1 MDRGRSWIR
10 EKAAASLNPSQVENT
25 LLQLSETWSRDG
37 GTAPPIIDVIEKFPL
52 GEAALLHLI
61 AMSSICATRLVRH
74 PEILL
79 WLGQPDVCL
88 STRGYEQMAN
98 DLRALAGDSIAA
110 ENFRALRFWKGREMA
125 RIALRELADV
135 APLEETTAELSQLAE
150 ICLSAVFKHWNSELR
165 QRYGSPDAE
174 FTMLALGKLGGGEL
188 NHSSDVDLIFLYS
201 NERQVSPRF
210 SYHEFFNR
218 LGKKILETF
227 ATRDPEGPLFR
238 IDLRLRPEGSAGPL
252 ARSLE
257 SMEHYYGGFGETW
270 ERLALIKA
278 RGICGSRELAYEFL
292 RQHQPFI
299 YPSSPTPDLLD
310 EIASIK
316 RRIERDIVGQEN
328 LGRNVK
334 LGAGGIRE
342 IEFIV
347 QALQLIHGA
356 RHAFLQEPSMLKALR
371 ALHQL
376 DLLPRDEVVKLDEA
390 YRFLRRVEHRLQIDA
405 EQQTHTIPQ
414 EPAVLRRLALSL
426 GFSSSREFTS
436 ALQKQMRNV
445 RSIFRRV
452 ISEKAAEA
460 KPIDLA
466 IFSDQRRATKALAN
480 LAQASVSFHIAPR
493 TRQIFRKLRPL
504 LLDWLA
510 KAADPDATLNQ
521 FVRFVQ
527 AYGLRSLLFELL
539 VTNPRLLE
547 LLVKTFD
554 ASQFAGNLLIRRPQL
569 LEEITRSENLDRGI
583 AIEEHLRRL
592 ASLDLT
598 RASLDGVRAYRQ
610 TELLRIVLRDV
621 LGLVDL
627 AKLLAEHSAL
637 AEACLLFVNRLLGSE
652 ELTIIALGKFGGRE
666 IGYGADLDVL
676 FVGEDIRAAQNLV
689 VAMAQP
695 SAEGNLPTLDAR
707 LRPDGEKGPLVCS
720 LAAYESYYQRRA
732 QLWELH
738 ALTRARS
745 VTSPLQDQFIDMAQ
759 RCWREASQRDDLFH
773 QIDNM
778 LERIRR
784 ERGSGHDFLDFKTGA
799 GGIIEA
805 EFLVHALQMKAEIW
819 NPNWNDALEQLR
831 GRGVLPAAQAAD
843 TKRGYEFLRRC
854 ESALRRW
861 ENKTASTLP
870 SDAGEQRKFAVRL
883 GYESLDAFREKYVE
897 ARETVHALY
906 DQRVKSAAG

>member
-1 MDRGRSWIR
+1 MDRSRDWIQTT
-10 EKAAASLNPSQVENT
+10 AATSLHPNQVESA
-25 LLQLSETWSRDG
+25 LVQLSEAWPYEANPLVDL
-37 GTAPPIIDVIEKFPL
+37 IENFAL
-52 GEAALLHLI
+52 GESALLHFLAI
-61 AMSSICATRLVRH
+61 SRICVARLAGN

-79 WLGQPDVCL
+79 WLSRPEICL
-88 STRGYEQMAN
+88 SPRGYGEMLN
-98 DLRALAGDSIAA
+98 DLRGKSGESITDT
-110 ENFRALRFWKGREMA
+110 NFRALRAWKNREMT
-125 RIALRELADV
+125 RIALRELADA
-135 APLEETTAELSQLAE
+135 APLEETAAELSQVAE
-150 ICLSAVFKHWNSELR
+150 ICV
-165 QRYGSPDAE
+165 AE
-174 FTMLALGKLGGGEL
+174 FYKYWNARLGEPLGAPAAEFAILALGKLGGREL

-201 NERQVSPRF
+201 EEGQLARF
-210 SYHEFFNR
+210 SHHEWFNR
-218 LGKKILETF
+218 LGEKILETF
-227 ATRDPEGPLFR
+227 STPDPQGGLLR
-238 IDLRLRPEGSAGPL
+238 VDLRLRPEGSAGPL

-257 SMEHYYGGFGETW
+257 SMENYYSGFGETW
-270 ERLALIKA
+270 ERLALIKT
-278 RGICGSRELAYEFL
+278 RGICGSRELAYEFP
-292 RQHQPFI
+292 RQHQPFV
-299 YPSSPTPDLLD
+299 YPSSPTSDLLD

-376 DLLPRDEVVKLDEA
+376 DLLPSDEVVKLDEA

-426 GFSSSREFTS
+426 GFSSSREFAS

-452 ISEKAAEA
+452 ISEKSAEA

-466 IFSDQRRATKALAN
+466 IFSDQKRATKALAD

-527 AYGLRSLLFELL
+527 AHGLRSLLFELL
-539 VTNPRLLE
+539 VTNPKLLE
-547 LLVKTFD
+547 LLIKTFD
-554 ASQFAGNLLIRRPQL
+554 ASQIAGDLLIRRPQL
-569 LEEITRSENLDRGI
+569 LEEITRDPTFYKPRSI
-583 AIEEHLRRL
+583 SEHLRRL
-592 ASLDLT
+592 DSLGASPSGLDP
-598 RASLDGVRAYRQ
+598 VRAYRQ
-610 TELLRIVLRDV
+610 RQLLRVALRDV
-621 LGLVDL
+621 LGLADQAAIFHELSSV
-627 AKLLAEHSAL
+627 
-637 AEACLLFVNRLLGSE
+637 AEACLLFVNNLLRGE
-652 ELTIIALGKFGGRE
+652 NLTIIALGKFGGRE
-666 IGYGADLDVL
+666 ISYGADLDVL
-676 FVGEDIRAAQNLV
+676 FVGEDTRAAQNLV

-695 SAEGNLPTLDAR
+695 SAEGNLPALDAR

-720 LAAYESYYQRRA
+720 LDSYRLYYEQRS
-732 QLWELH
+732 QLWEIH
-738 ALTRARS
+738 ALTRARAIAGTHQS
-745 VTSPLQDQFIDMAQ
+745 EFLEIARRVWRAAGQ
-759 RCWREASQRDDLFH
+759 RADLFM

-784 ERGSGHDFLDFKTGA
+784 ERGSGHDFLDFKTGT
-799 GGIIEA
+799 GGIIKA

-819 NPNWNDALEQLR
+819 NPNWNDALDQLR
-831 GRGVLPAAQAAD
+831 ERGVLPAAQVAD
-843 TKRGYEFLRRC
+843 AKRCYEFLRRC

-861 ENKTASTLP
+861 ENQTVSTLP
-870 SDAGEQRKFAVRL
+870 SDAGEQRKVAVRL
-883 GYESLDAFREKYVE
+883 GYEGLDAFRRAYVD
-897 ARETVHALY
+897 ARETIHRLY
-906 DQRVKSAAG
+906 DRCVRSSG

>member
-1 MDRGRSWIR
+1 MDRERRWIR
-10 EKAAASLNPSQVENT
+10 EKAAASLNPSQLENT
-25 LLQLSETWSRDG
+25 LLQLSETW
-37 GTAPPIIDVIEKFPL
+37 PPAALPIVDVIENFPL
-52 GEAALLHLI
+52 GEGALLHLI

-79 WLGQPDVCL
+79 WLGQPDGCL
-88 STRGYEQMAN
+88 SARGYEQMAN
-98 DLRALAGDSIAA
+98 DLRDLAGDSIAA

-150 ICLSAVFKHWNSELR
+150 ICLRAVFEHWNSELR
-165 QRYGSPDAE
+165 QRYGSPGAE
-174 FTMLALGKLGGGEL
+174 FAILALGKLGGGEL

-201 NERQVSPRF
+201 AEGQVSPHF

-227 ATRDPEGPLFR
+227 STRDPEGPLFR

-310 EIASIK
+310 EIANIK
-316 RRIERDIVGQEN
+316 LRIERDIVGQEN

-356 RHAFLQEPSMLKALR
+356 RHPFLQEPSMLKALR

-390 YRFLRRVEHRLQIDA
+390 YRFLRRAEHRLQTDA
-405 EQQTHTIPQ
+405 EQQTHTVPQ
-414 EPAVLRRLALSL
+414 EPALLRRLALSL
-426 GFSSSREFTS
+426 GFSSSREFTA

-452 ISEKAAEA
+452 ISEKSAEA

-466 IFSDQRRATKALAN
+466 IFSDPTRATKALAD

-527 AYGLRSLLFELL
+527 AHGLRSLLFELL

-583 AIEEHLRRL
+583 AMEEHLRCL
-592 ASLDLT
+592 ASRDVT

-610 TELLRIVLRDV
+610 TQLLRILLRDV
-621 LGLVDL
+621 LGLIDL
-627 AKLLAEHSAL
+627 AALLAEHSAL
-637 AEACLLFVNRLLGSE
+637 AEACLLFVNKLFGSE

-666 IGYGADLDVL
+666 ISYGADLDVL

-720 LAAYESYYQRRA
+720 LAAYQSYYERRA

-759 RCWREASQRDDLFH
+759 RCWREAGQRADLFH

-784 ERGSGHDFLDFKTGA
+784 ERGSGRDFLDFKTGA

-805 EFLVHALQMKAEIW
+805 EFLVHALQMKAGVW
-819 NPNWNDALEQLR
+819 NPSWNDALEQLR
-831 GRGVLPAAQAAD
+831 ERGVLPAAQAAD
-843 TKRGYEFLRRC
+843 AKRGYEFLRRC

-861 ENKTASTLP
+861 ENKSISTLS
-870 SDAGEQRKFAVRL
+870 SDPGEQRKLAVRL
-883 GYESLDAFREKYVE
+883 GYESLDAFSEKHVD
-897 ARETVHALY
+897 ARETIHRLY
-906 DQRVKSAAG
+906 EHHVGKTLASS